1 MIWSMIIIL
10 FLLLAIFSMVF
21 KEWWII
27 ILFLLFSIILW
38 LGLFIKTYLYSG
50 IPKLIIITN
59 VCLTLAI
66 VFITNCIYGLADDI
80 VDKVLK
86 ETVKIIMQPDLPR
99 NEIPTGILLFVMGV
113 TVLVILIVMI
123 ISLNVVTDGEKL
135 SKIEKMEEKKARFL
149 LCCIASVSI
158 FFMVISLVI

>member
-1 MIWSMIIIL
+1 MIIIL